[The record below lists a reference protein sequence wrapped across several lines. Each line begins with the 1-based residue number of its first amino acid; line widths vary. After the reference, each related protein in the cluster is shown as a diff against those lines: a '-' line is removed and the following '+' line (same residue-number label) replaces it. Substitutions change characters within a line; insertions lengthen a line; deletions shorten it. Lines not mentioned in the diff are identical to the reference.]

1 MEVELGKKQLASS
14 LIPSLPCSVPSHTG
28 GRTAPEIVNW
38 LNKRTGP
45 PAQDLTTPEQAL
57 DFSKKDEVVVIG
69 FFQNTESEAA
79 IAYISTAEAHDSVSF
94 GITTSKEVADSL
106 DATLDSIVLFK
117 QVCVLHE
124 LGGDLCFG
132 EGVIWS
138 VCTCETCGHV

>member
-1 MEVELGKKQLASS
+1 M
-14 LIPSLPCSVPSHTG
+14 
-28 GRTAPEIVNW
+28 NW

-124 LGGDLCFG
+124 SGGDLCFG
-132 EGVIWS
+132 EGIYL
-138 VCTCETCGHV
+138 VCLHM